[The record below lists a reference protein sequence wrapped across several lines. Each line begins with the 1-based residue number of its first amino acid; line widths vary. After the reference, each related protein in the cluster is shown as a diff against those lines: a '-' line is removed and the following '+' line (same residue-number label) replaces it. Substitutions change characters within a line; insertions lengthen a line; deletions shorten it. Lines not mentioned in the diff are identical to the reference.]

1 MERHETAYERQND
14 AGTGAEVDTGL
25 TQPRSRRVP
34 MTDFTETRSMLKK
47 LAVKE
52 GAKTPIGHGAHNMLE
67 QTEHLAKGAEGEQR
81 RHLIANLER
90 QQERLATLAKC
101 RGERS

>member
-1 MERHETAYERQND
+1 
-14 AGTGAEVDTGL
+14 
-25 TQPRSRRVP
+25 

-52 GAKTPIGHGAHNMLE
+52 GADTQIGHGASNMLE
-67 QTEHLAKGAEGEQR
+67 QTENLSKGAVGEQR

-90 QQERLATLAKC
+90 QQERLATLALR
-101 RGERS
+101 RGEHS